1 MVVFLDNPEKYNSA
15 AMYKQIEDEVRL
27 FYKILLFFL
36 LIFSFNFIFY

>member
-27 FYKILLFFL
+27 FYKI
-36 LIFSFNFIFY
+36 